1 MQGSENTF
9 SFADPAR
16 PSYPAKLDGTE
27 TAFKGDLN
35 KTVVSVKPID
45 GNRIEETDKREAKL
59 VQIVRF
65 TVSID
70 GQTMPVSIEN

>member
-16 PSYPAKLDGTE
+16 PSYAAKLDGTE

-35 KTVVSVKPID
+35 KTVVSVKRIP
-45 GNRIEETDKREAKL
+45 GNMIEETDKTRS
-59 VQIVRF
+59 QGGPDRTIHGF
-65 TVSID
+65 
-70 GQTMPVSIEN
+70 N